1 MGGIVLKNPRPY
13 PIRYYWWSGTHSVYQ
28 GPIGPRSVTATNSY
42 VGHEFYFTS
51 MDKRTKEETEFFR
64 VHIVANVNQY
74 ILPPE
79 PGKEDDPHYIAL
91 MKEKQFVTEYIDRT
105 GYPWL
110 AHYPRHPPIHH
121 MWPASFIGQTH
132 TIVTNETYWTC
143 VPELYPKSGPSTK
156 DLEKCHRSSL
166 NNENLAI
173 KLEVISKEPR
183 AFLIMNTLSDAE
195 CDLIMELAKPKIK
208 RSRAGQDGG
217 LETNTRTSSNTW
229 LGRKNHYILDTIY
242 RRAAAI
248 MNISES
254 LFHPGAKNNIVEDM
268 QVVHHVHNQE
278 YTAHHDFGADGRA
291 NQRYITLLFYLSD
304 QEDEESGGETNF
316 PKAENGQGLA
326 IHPGKGSSVMF
337 YSILPD
343 GNADDKSLHAA
354 LPIKK
359 GVKWLANFWVWD
371 PKR

>member
-1 MGGIVLKNPRPY
+1 MGVSMMAPKHKCLLLALLMLHSITSNANTPEDIIQSVSVSIDGEINAINTDNSDDTIQSIDINNRRSKVRMVKGIKTNAPTQHPIAMGIVLKNPRPY

-143 VPELYPKSGPSTK
+143 VPELYPKTGPSTK

-166 NNENLAI
+166 NNENLEI

-217 LETNTRTSSNTW
+217 SETNTRTSSNTW

-268 QVVHHVHNQE
+268 
-278 YTAHHDFGADGRA
+278 
-291 NQRYITLLFYLSD
+291 
-304 QEDEESGGETNF
+304 
-316 PKAENGQGLA
+316 
-326 IHPGKGSSVMF
+326 
-337 YSILPD
+337 
-343 GNADDKSLHAA
+343 
-354 LPIKK
+354 
-359 GVKWLANFWVWD
+359 
-371 PKR
+371 